1 MHRKIFYLL
10 LMLSLVPALLNAG
23 TRGRIKGTVV
33 DLQTGEALIGANII
47 VVGTSTGAAT
57 DVNGDFLLQNLEA
70 GTYDVRASY
79 LGYQSITLTGV
90 RVNADLTTYIGFELP
105 SEDVSVG
112 TVTIVAKRPLINKD
126 ATNAVRLTTSED
138 IDALPVRGVNGILAL
153 QAGVTLQ
160 DGLITIRG
168 GRNDEV
174 GYYLEGVSVTDP
186 YSGGTS
192 ITISQDALEEIQVQ
206 AGGYTAEFGG
216 ANAGI
221 IRQQLKSGSSN
232 YKASFEYQTDNFT
245 FKSRED
251 AYNGEKVLGTHSY
264 GYNEMSAVLSG
275 PLFDSRFKFF
285 LNGRYFFQRDRTPQD
300 LPGMDVGPVFDIT
313 TGDSVNLVSNAGP
326 RRQNRESSYTL
337 AGTITADFKPIML
350 RFSGTY
356 TQRNRD
362 PFEFNK
368 NFDIVTR
375 IREGED
381 IRSNGSFNAKLT
393 HVLSPN
399 MFYELSAGYMFTN
412 RMTQD
417 PYLKDNYWAYGD
429 SVANADAGW
438 IFQRSARDLAQQSG
452 NGRYVN
458 EYNPTVYGWGFDGP
472 NEIAVSYF
480 KRAQSSL
487 TFSGNLN
494 WMIGKVHTIKIGGE
508 YKQQTIRNW
517 ALNLP
522 DMRGLA
528 QLLQQSLVDP
538 QYAGLTEDEVKQRLL
553 VLRGLDNFG
562 FDFNGDE
569 IDDGYLAPKKPVFAS
584 AFIQDRIEFE
594 DIILNLGLRYDY
606 IDIDNQELVDPT
618 RPYLSV
624 NPTTGEFLEEGWQDV
639 STFSAVS
646 PRIGVSFPVTDKTV
660 FHAQFGKFVQQTRL
674 TDTYQGQDRISYEF
688 RQSYFFG
695 ASARGR
701 NIRPTRT
708 TQYEVGFTQQLTDFM
723 SFDVTGYYK
732 DIKNQVFFY
741 EERVSPESPLRNYLT
756 LVNGDYATTKG
767 VEIGLSMRRYNRL
780 AMNASLSLQDAR
792 GTGSNPRSAQ
802 GIVGAPIE
810 NTVFY
815 PKNIS
820 PLDFNQ
826 SVRANM
832 NLDYRFGVDDGPAF
846 LNEFG
851 VSLLAKY
858 SSGHPYTRGDGVIDL
873 EGDTRGRYPVEPM
886 NASVTPST
894 VQVDIRIDK
903 TFHIVDAISANIYV
917 RVVNLF
923 DTKNAENVWLRTGTA
938 NDDGVLQDPRLVGGN
953 INTWGEKYV
962 EAYQQFII
970 GQQANYYLATGN
982 QLFGAPRQIILG
994 LRLEY

>member
-1 MHRKIFYLL
+1 
-10 LMLSLVPALLNAG
+10 MLSLVPAMLNAG

-57 DVNGDFLLQNLEA
+57 DVNGEFLLMNLEA
-70 GTYDVRASY
+70 GNYDVRASY

-90 RVNADLTTYIGFELP
+90 NVNSDLTTYISFELP

-126 ATNAVRLTTSED
+126 ATNAVRLTTSDD

-153 QAGVTLQ
+153 SAGVTLQ

-186 YSGGTS
+186 YYGGNS
-192 ITISQDALEEIQVQ
+192 VSVSQDALEEIQVQ

-221 IRQQLKSGSSN
+221 IRQQLKSGRSDL
-232 YKASFEYQTDNFT
+232 KASFEYITDNFT

-275 PLFDSRFKFF
+275 PLFDNRFRFF
-285 LNGRYFFQRDRTPQD
+285 LNGRYLFNRDRSPQD
-300 LPGMDVGPVFDIT
+300 YPGMDVGPISEPGGSDV
-313 TGDSVNLVSNAGP
+313 VNLVSNAGP
-326 RRQNRESSYTL
+326 VRQYRSENYTL

-350 RFSGTY
+350 RFSGTF
-356 TQRNRD
+356 TANKRD
-362 PFEFNK
+362 PFEFDK
-368 NFDIVTR
+368 MYDVVTR
-375 IREGED
+375 IREGEEL
-381 IRSNGSFNAKLT
+381 RNNGSFNVKLT

-399 MFYELSAGYMFTN
+399 MFYELTAGYTLTD
-412 RMTQD
+412 RLTQD

-429 SVANADAGW
+429 SVANAEAGW
-438 IFQRSARDLAQQSG
+438 IFERSALDLANQAR

-458 EYNPTVYGWGFDGP
+458 EYSPTVYSWQFGSP
-472 NEIAVSYF
+472 NQIATSFF
-480 KRAQSSL
+480 KMDQTTLSFA
-487 TFSGNLN
+487 GNLN

-508 YKQQTIRNW
+508 YKQETIRRFSM
-517 ALNLP
+517 ALAEQ
-522 DMRGLA
+522 RGLA
-528 QLLQQSLVDP
+528 EKLDNALTNNTYP
-538 QYAGLTEDEVKQRLL
+538 GLTEDEVKQRLL
-553 VLRGLDNFG
+553 LLVGLDNFG
-562 FDFNGDE
+562 FDFKGEKVDE
-569 IDDGYLAPKKPVFAS
+569 GYLAPKKPVFAS
-584 AFIQDRIEFE
+584 AFLQDRIEFE

-624 NPTTGEFLEEGWQDV
+624 NPTTGEFITEGWQDV

-646 PRIGVSFPVTDKTV
+646 PRIGLSFPVTDRTV

-695 ASARGR
+695 NSARGR

-708 TQYEVGFTQQLTDFM
+708 TQYELGFTQQLTDFM
-723 SFDVTGYYK
+723 SFDITGYYK

-741 EERVSPESPLRNYLT
+741 EERVSPESPIRNYLT
-756 LVNGDYATTKG
+756 LANGDYATTKG
-767 VEIGLSMRRYNRL
+767 VELNLSMRRYNRL
-780 AMNASLSLQDAR
+780 AMNASMSLQDAR
-792 GTGSNPRSAQ
+792 GTGSNPRSAT

-815 PKNIS
+815 PKNIA

-826 SVRANM
+826 SVRANI
-832 NLDYRFGVDDGPAF
+832 NFDYRFGVDDGPAF

-886 NASVTPST
+886 NESVTPST
-894 VQVDIRIDK
+894 FQVDLRIDK
-903 TFHIVDAISANIYV
+903 TFNIADIISANIYV

-953 INTWGEKYV
+953 IDSWGEKYV

-970 GQQANYYLATGN
+970 GQQANYLNATGN